1 MAGAGRTVVA
11 SEIID
16 RALLDFVDHDVIAS
30 EGSPFKRLFNVW
42 RALHERLKTATV
54 DAEKLLDAQTS
65 LMSMAAHLPA
75 RSVEDALYKLAFWR
89 WDSNDLEA
97 EFSSLQRGDQI
108 AYSAFRD
115 LATLT
120 GESDV
125 LTPTDVASNYLS
137 SAPKSA

>member
-1 MAGAGRTVVA
+1 MA

-16 RALLDFVDHDVIAS
+16 RALLDFVDPDAVAA

-42 RALHERLKTATV
+42 RDLHERLKSATV

-89 WDSNDLEA
+89 WDSNDLET

-108 AYSAFRD
+108 VYSAFRD
-115 LATLT
+115 LVTLT
-120 GESDV
+120 GESGV
-125 LTPTDVASNYLS
+125 LTPADVASNYLS
-137 SAPKSA
+137 APPKSA